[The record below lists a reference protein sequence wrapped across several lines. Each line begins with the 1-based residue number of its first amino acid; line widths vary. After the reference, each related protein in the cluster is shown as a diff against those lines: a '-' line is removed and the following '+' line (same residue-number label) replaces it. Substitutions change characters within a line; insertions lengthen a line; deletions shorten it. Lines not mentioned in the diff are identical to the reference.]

1 MEPSDNF
8 LDGIDLEGIARGKM
22 RYWLVVLFPII
33 TITFFVISISGEP
46 YDIDTE
52 LNVASGEYKIHNLD
66 EGVFYFLSKTCT
78 DSLLD
83 YHEVSDEDREEM
95 PWGDCEG
102 TGLLNVTVSDYTSDG
117 TGLGGIVNYTTVEC
131 KMEFVKLGASS
142 DEYYFCY
149 GGVTLE
155 EDQYHILNDS
165 PFDVEL
171 IEEDEYKE
179 ELTLL
184 FEKTPFVSVAMGY
197 ITVVATCCVLPFLM
211 CVGFLFSSE
220 HDAID

>member
-1 MEPSDNF
+1 MEPSDYF
-8 LDGIDLEGIARGKM
+8 RDGIDLEGIVRGKVHF
-22 RYWLVVLFPII
+22 WVLIIFPII
-33 TITFFVISISGEP
+33 IISFFVQSILGEP

-83 YHEVSDEDREEM
+83 YHEVADEDREEM
-95 PWGDCEG
+95 PWDACEG
-102 TGLLNVTVSDYTSDG
+102 TGLLNVTVSDYASDG

-131 KMEFVKLGASS
+131 EMKRVRLVVSS

-155 EDQYHILNDS
+155 ENQYHISNDS

-184 FEKTPFVSVAMGY
+184 FEKTPFVSVTMGY
-197 ITVVATCCVLPFLM
+197 ITVGATCCVVPFLM
-211 CVGFLFSSE
+211 FGGFLFSSE
-220 HDAID
+220 Q